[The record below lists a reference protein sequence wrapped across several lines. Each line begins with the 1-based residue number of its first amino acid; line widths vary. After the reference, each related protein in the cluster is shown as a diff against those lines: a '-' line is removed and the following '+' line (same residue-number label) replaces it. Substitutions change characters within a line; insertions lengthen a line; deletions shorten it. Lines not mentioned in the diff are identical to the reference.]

1 MIDTHAHLNFEKF
14 VSDVDEVVNK
24 MAMGGVFGAVVVG
37 SDLETSRKALLLAN
51 KYDNLYAAVGIHP
64 CHMDRVTTGWE
75 LEVEEMLKNSR
86 VVAVGET
93 GFDYINDSDY
103 HPEKQRDV
111 FKLLIE
117 LANRFEKPV
126 ILHARES
133 TTELLEFMMISKP
146 DFGGVLHCFCSE
158 WELASRAID
167 MGLMISFTGMITYPK
182 NDGIREVAAKLPH
195 DRVMIETDCP
205 YLPPQSKRGQR
216 CEPAD
221 VVEVAKVLAEV
232 WGKDLEY
239 VEKVTDENAR
249 RFFKLK

>member
-14 VSDVDEVVNK
+14 VDDVDEVVAR
-24 MAMGGVFGAVVVG
+24 MAVGGVSEAVVVG
-37 SDLETSRKALLLAN
+37 SDLNTSEKAVELAE
-51 KYDNLYAAVGIHP
+51 KYNNLYAAVGIHP
-64 CHMDRVTTGWE
+64 CHMDRVSDDWDTD
-75 LEVEEMLKNSR
+75 LEKMLLNGK

-93 GFDYINDSDY
+93 GFDYINSAEYD
-103 HPEKQRDV
+103 PNKQRAV
-111 FKLLIE
+111 LERLII
-117 LANRFEKPV
+117 LANEYKKPV
-126 ILHARES
+126 IFHARES
-133 TTELLEFMMISKP
+133 TKELLDFIMQNKP
-146 DFGGVLHCFCSE
+146 ESGGVLHCFCSE
-158 WELASRAID
+158 YGLASKAVE

-182 NDGIREVAAKLPH
+182 NENIRAVAAKLPH

-232 WGKDLEY
+232 WDRGMDY
-239 VEKVTDENAR
+239 VEKITDKNAK